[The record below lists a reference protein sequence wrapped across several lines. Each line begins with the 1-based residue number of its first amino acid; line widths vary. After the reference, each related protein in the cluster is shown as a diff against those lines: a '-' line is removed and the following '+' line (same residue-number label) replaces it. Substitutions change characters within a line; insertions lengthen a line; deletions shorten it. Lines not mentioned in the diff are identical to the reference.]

1 MYPPRIVVSPKAVAV
16 ASALGV
22 ELPYDMAFRLAGPQV
37 GPIVVEVADE
47 DLATRTG
54 LKPDTVSRAVRELA
68 GFGLIVSHHTAGG
81 VRTVTLDPCH
91 WVWDAIAATAGQED
105 AR

>member
-22 ELPYDMAFRLAGPQV
+22 ELPHDTASRLSGPQA

-54 LKPDTVSRAVRELA
+54 LKPDTVRRALRELV

-91 WVWDAIAATAGQED
+91 WVWDAIAVTAGQED